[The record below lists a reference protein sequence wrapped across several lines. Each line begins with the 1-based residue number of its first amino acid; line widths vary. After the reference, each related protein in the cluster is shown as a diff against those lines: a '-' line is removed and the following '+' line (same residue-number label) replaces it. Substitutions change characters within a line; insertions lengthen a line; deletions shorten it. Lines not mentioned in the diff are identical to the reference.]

1 MVVGGGGPLPVTSHH
16 RYVCASVRQPPI
28 GQVGDGLVSQ
38 GRESVVDDSES
49 IGIVLP
55 ESPGDDV
62 VAHVESERLAAVGG
76 ASLEADGLAGLVNP
90 VVRVAPS
97 VGCGA
102 DGVGDVSVGG
112 DVLNGG
118 GYCLVLSIFGWMLC
132 PPADVSIMLSRAPWV
147 NPTWW

>member
-1 MVVGGGGPLPVTSHH
+1 MCVSVV
-16 RYVCASVRQPPI
+16 QPPI

-38 GRESVVDDSES
+38 SGESIVDDSES

-76 ASLEADGLAGLVNP
+76 ASLEADGLAGLVYP
-90 VVRVAPS
+90 VVRVAPR

-102 DGVGDVSVGG
+102 DGVGDVPVGG

-118 GYCLVLSIFGWMLC
+118 GHCLVLSIPGWGAVL
-132 PPADVSIMLSRAPWV
+132 PADVSIMLLWV
-147 NPTWW
+147 L

>member
-1 MVVGGGGPLPVTSHH
+1 MDDVKSVGV
-16 RYVCASVRQPPI
+16 
-28 GQVGDGLVSQ
+28 
-38 GRESVVDDSES
+38 
-49 IGIVLP
+49 VLP

-76 ASLEADGLAGLVNP
+76 ASHEADDIAGLVYS

-97 VGCGA
+97 VGGGA

-118 GYCLVLSIFGWMLC
+118 GHCLVLSIPGWGFVL
-132 PPADVSIMLSRAPWV
+132 PADVSIMLSRAPWV